1 MPCDTY
7 VSCGISSRFQL
18 LSPSERQVPHAL
30 LTRPPLSSA
39 SIGRILFPQILVR
52 LACVKHAASVRPEP
66 GSNSPI
72 NLLKNRLALV
82 IWIILIK
89 ELRFVL
95 HKSCINNHIMWFQ
108 HLAWN
113 HVCMISYLHCLVFKE
128 HCFLTG
134 FVKSLSD
141 FCKLSVWVSFYIIP
155 HSVPF
160 VKNFLK
166 YFLSLPSKH
175 PRQAIHS
182 KALLCCISA
191 TTMYILQQICT
202 SVNTFIKFFSYFFP

>member
-1 MPCDTY
+1 
-7 VSCGISSRFQL
+7 
-18 LSPSERQVPHAL
+18 
-30 LTRPPLSSA
+30 
-39 SIGRILFPQILVR
+39 
-52 LACVKHAASVRPEP
+52 
-66 GSNSPI
+66 
-72 NLLKNRLALV
+72 
-82 IWIILIK
+82 
-89 ELRFVL
+89 
-95 HKSCINNHIMWFQ
+95 MWFQ

-141 FCKLSVWVSFYIIP
+141 FRKFSVWVSFYIIP

-166 YFLSLPSKH
+166 YFLSLLSKQ
-175 PRQAIHS
+175 PRQAFSS

-202 SVNTFIKFFSYFFP
+202 SVNTFIKFFHIFSSPNKFWFVELNANLSNGIHIRFL

>member
-1 MPCDTY
+1 
-7 VSCGISSRFQL
+7 
-18 LSPSERQVPHAL
+18 
-30 LTRPPLSSA
+30 
-39 SIGRILFPQILVR
+39 
-52 LACVKHAASVRPEP
+52 
-66 GSNSPI
+66 
-72 NLLKNRLALV
+72 
-82 IWIILIK
+82 
-89 ELRFVL
+89 
-95 HKSCINNHIMWFQ
+95 MWFQ

-128 HCFLTG
+128 HCFLTS

-141 FCKLSVWVSFYIIP
+141 FRKFSVWVSFYIIP

-166 YFLSLPSKH
+166 YFLLLLSKQ
-175 PRQAIHS
+175 PWQAFSS

-202 SVNTFIKFFSYFFP
+202 SVNTFIKFFHIFSSPNKFWFAELPIYSNIVTESRYVSGFSKYSLRS

>member
-1 MPCDTY
+1 
-7 VSCGISSRFQL
+7 
-18 LSPSERQVPHAL
+18 
-30 LTRPPLSSA
+30 
-39 SIGRILFPQILVR
+39 
-52 LACVKHAASVRPEP
+52 
-66 GSNSPI
+66 
-72 NLLKNRLALV
+72 
-82 IWIILIK
+82 
-89 ELRFVL
+89 
-95 HKSCINNHIMWFQ
+95 MWFQ

-141 FCKLSVWVSFYIIP
+141 FCKFSVWVSFYIIP
-155 HSVPF
+155 HQVPF

-166 YFLSLPSKH
+166 YFLSLLSKQ
-175 PRQAIHS
+175 PRQAFSS

-202 SVNTFIKFFSYFFP
+202 SVNTFYFIYIFFRNTACGHNDFCSVRLNGPDAKVSCHSGCCRIIVIFRF

>member
-1 MPCDTY
+1 
-7 VSCGISSRFQL
+7 
-18 LSPSERQVPHAL
+18 
-30 LTRPPLSSA
+30 
-39 SIGRILFPQILVR
+39 
-52 LACVKHAASVRPEP
+52 
-66 GSNSPI
+66 
-72 NLLKNRLALV
+72 
-82 IWIILIK
+82 
-89 ELRFVL
+89 
-95 HKSCINNHIMWFQ
+95 MWFQ

-166 YFLSLPSKH
+166 YFLSLPS
-175 PRQAIHS
+175 RQSWQAFSS

-202 SVNTFIKFFSYFFP
+202 SVNTFIKFFHIFSSPNKFWFVELNANLSNGIHIRFL